1 MFKDILIVQ
10 QMVELIDKI
19 IAYTVQAD
27 GHDHPGPEKNDHPC
41 KLNVSWLNGSA

>member
-19 IAYTVQAD
+19 IVYSGD
-27 GHDHPGPEKNDHPC
+27 FN
-41 KLNVSWLNGSA
+41 SAERYLPA